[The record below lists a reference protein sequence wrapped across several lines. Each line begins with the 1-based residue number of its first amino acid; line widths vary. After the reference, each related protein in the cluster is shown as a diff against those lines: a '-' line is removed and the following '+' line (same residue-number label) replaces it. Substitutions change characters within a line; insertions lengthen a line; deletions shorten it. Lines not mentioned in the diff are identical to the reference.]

1 MAANNFKLFDE
12 NKQNMLSDQEYQA
25 SQQRLGGVQ
34 AGIASSMLNNKFA
47 YQMSLIAYA
56 IAQMMNANGYD
67 ATDALAVSAF
77 VGNLSNS
84 VLQKV
89 IDKATTAEAQ
99 AGTNALKWMT
109 PALVKSFFDYRLAT
123 QAEAQAGTNNSKWM
137 SPLRVAQAMTA
148 TKNDL
153 TSLWQYARSKRW
165 TLSLNRTTAGSFSYT
180 VPANVYQL
188 GITLGGGGQAGF
200 GGIEYNTSS
209 YVGSI
214 PASGGRAGQ
223 IANFIMA
230 VTPGQ
235 VIQGVVGAGGVS
247 TQIPMGSESRKG
259 YFTASAPGG
268 TTTFGGLQALG
279 GGVEVDLVQYGLAPD
294 ICSGSNYSGNRQWTK
309 QSPKQREIPWSLD
322 TGDLTGGSG
331 SNPVKSISTN
341 ELAGLLFDCWSWF
354 EPIWLGAAGGCAT
367 SNIYPSDKFGTTI
380 QIGSSVPG
388 FGKGGD
394 GKAVAV
400 SSASSQVY
408 AGNNATG
415 NCNGGGAMTVEA
427 LSRNTSAYVKGG
439 SGSPGIAR
447 IYIETG
453 V

>member
-1 MAANNFKLFDE
+1 MPANNFKLFDE

-137 SPLRVAQAMTA
+137 SPLRVAQAMAA
-148 TKNDL
+148 TNTNL
-153 TSLWQYARSKRW
+153 TNLWQYARSKRW
-165 TLSLNRTTAGSFSYT
+165 TLSLNRTTAGSFTYT

-200 GGIEYNTSS
+200 GGIGRNSSEYSEAAN
-209 YVGSI
+209 
-214 PASGGRAGQ
+214 ASGGRAGQ
-223 IANFIMA
+223 IMNYIMA
-230 VTPGQ
+230 VSPGQ
-235 VIQGVVGAGGVS
+235 VISGVVGAGGVS
-247 TQIPMGSESRKG
+247 VAVPMPSTNRVFSK
-259 YFTASAPGG
+259 TTSAPGG
-268 TTTFGGLQALG
+268 TTTFGGMKALG
-279 GGVEVDLVQYGLAPD
+279 GGVVENLIEFGLSSD
-294 ICSGSNYSGNRQWTK
+294 SCSGADGTGNRQWTK
-309 QSPKQREIPWSLD
+309 PSTKQREIPWSLS
-322 TGDLTGGSG
+322 TRDLDGGSY
-331 SNPVKSISTN
+331 SEPVKTLSASVIC
-341 ELAGLLFDCWSWF
+341 GILFDCWSWF
-354 EPIWLGAAGGCAT
+354 ESIWLGATGGAANAKISGANT
-367 SNIYPSDKFGTTI
+367 GTI
-380 QIGSSVPG
+380 RQIGSEVPG
-388 FGKGGD
+388 FGKGGN
-394 GKAVAV
+394 GVATAGTSV
-400 SSASSQVY
+400 SSQTY
-408 AGNNATG
+408 TGENATG
-415 NCNGGGAMTVEA
+415 NCNGGGACAVE
-427 LSRNTSAYVKGG
+427 SATYNASVYAKGG
-439 SGSPGIAR
+439 NGAPGIAR

>member
-165 TLSLNRTTAGSFSYT
+165 TLNLNRTTAGSFTYT
-180 VPANVYQL
+180 VPANIYRIGV
-188 GITLGGGGQAGF
+188 TLVGGGQAGF
-200 GGIEYNTSS
+200 GGIEYNSSS
-209 YVGSI
+209 YVEDI
-214 PASGGRAGQ
+214 HAKGGRAGQ
-223 IANFIMA
+223 VANFIMA

-235 VIQGVVGAGGVS
+235 TIQGTVGAGGVS
-247 TQIPMGSESRKG
+247 VAVPMIDTSRTG
-259 YFTASAPGG
+259 NITASAPGG
-268 TTTFGGLQALG
+268 TTSFDEFEALG
-279 GGVEVDLVQYGLAPD
+279 GGVVRNGITYGLGPD
-294 ICSGSNYSGNRQWTK
+294 VVSNGS
-309 QSPKQREIPWSLD
+309 
-322 TGDLTGGSG
+322 TGGDYTTPLLS
-331 SNPVKSISTN
+331 PVNRRLPFNVKVNDYTPPTN
-341 ELAGLLFDCWSWF
+341 LSASDLYTVLFDDECWF
-354 EPIWLGAAGGCAT
+354 EPLRFGAAGAGSAAMMFPGGST
-367 SNIYPSDKFGTTI
+367 GILK
-380 QIGSSVPG
+380 QIGATA
-388 FGKGGD
+388 GG
-394 GKAVAV
+394 GKAGDSTAIA
-400 SSASSQVY
+400 SASAASGVIS
-408 AGNNATG
+408 GGNATG
-415 NCNGGGAMTVEA
+415 VGNGGGAA
-427 LSRNTSAYVKGG
+427 ARLHTSYNGSAQVKGG
-439 SGSPGIAR
+439 NGSPGAVR

>member
-1 MAANNFKLFDE
+1 MPANNFKLFDE

-165 TLSLNRTTAGSFSYT
+165 TLNLNRTTAGSFTYT
-180 VPANVYQL
+180 VPANIYQI
-188 GITLGGGGQAGF
+188 GVTLVGGGQAGF
-200 GGIEYNTSS
+200 GGIEYNSSS
-209 YVGSI
+209 YVEDI
-214 PASGGRAGQ
+214 PAKGGRAGQ
-223 IANFIMA
+223 VANFIMA

-235 VIQGVVGAGGVS
+235 TIQGTVGAGGVS
-247 TQIPMGSESRKG
+247 VAVPMISTSRTANI
-259 YFTASAPGG
+259 TASAPGG
-268 TTTFGGLQALG
+268 TTSFGGFEALG
-279 GGVEVDLVQYGLAPD
+279 GGVVRDSITYGLGPD
-294 ICSGSNYSGNRQWTK
+294 NVNTFSTSGDATTPLLSPVNRRLPFNVQVDGYDPPTK
-309 QSPKQREIPWSLD
+309 LSVA
-322 TGDLTGGSG
+322 DLYT
-331 SNPVKSISTN
+331 V
-341 ELAGLLFDCWSWF
+341 LFDDECWF
-354 EPIWLGAAGGCAT
+354 EPLRFGAAGAGAAAMMFPGGST
-367 SNIYPSDKFGTTI
+367 GMLK
-380 QIGSSVPG
+380 QIGATA
-388 FGKGGD
+388 GG
-394 GKAVAV
+394 GKAGDSVAV
-400 SSASSQVY
+400 ASASAASGVIS
-408 AGNNATG
+408 GGNATG
-415 NCNGGGAMTVEA
+415 VGNGGGAAAREH
-427 LSRNTSAYVKGG
+427 TSYNGSAQVKGG
-439 SGSPGIAR
+439 NGSPGAVR